1 MPWTHAPANFNTKQ
15 KWGIS
20 VKTMFK
26 QPAKHRTQGFT
37 IVELMAVLAISAIL
51 MALAVP
57 SFTDS
62 IRDNR
67 VLSGAG
73 NVLAVL
79 NLARSEALAKGK
91 QVAACGTSDPA
102 SVPPACDA
110 SWSSGWVI
118 YVDDASKAVI
128 KSGGSIGGVT
138 MSGASTAHFSSKGR
152 SVKADGTP
160 APKAD
165 IDVNPETCRS
175 GVNKSI
181 KLAVD
186 TTGRVIYTSGKCT

>member
-1 MPWTHAPANFNTKQ
+1 M
-15 KWGIS
+15 
-20 VKTMFK
+20 KTIFK
-26 QPAKHRTQGFT
+26 QSAKFRAQGFT
-37 IVELMAVLAISAIL
+37 IIELMAVLAISAIL

-57 SFTDS
+57 SFTNS

-67 VLSGAG
+67 VLAGAG

-79 NLARSEALAKGK
+79 SLARSEALAKGK

-102 SVPPACDA
+102 GVPPVCNA
-110 SWSSGWVI
+110 SWNSGWVV

-128 KSGGSIGGVT
+128 KSGGPMGGVV
-138 MSGASTAHFSSKGR
+138 MSGAATAYFSSKGR
-152 SVKADGTP
+152 SVKSDGTT
-160 APKAD
+160 APKVD

-186 TTGRVIYTSGKCT
+186 TTGRVIYTLGKCT